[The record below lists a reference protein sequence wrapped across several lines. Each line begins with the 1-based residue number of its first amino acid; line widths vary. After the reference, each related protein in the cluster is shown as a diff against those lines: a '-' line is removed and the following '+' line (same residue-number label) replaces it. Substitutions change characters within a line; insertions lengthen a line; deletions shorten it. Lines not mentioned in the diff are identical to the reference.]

1 MRVSTVVT
9 VLPLALAKPLG
20 DMKRAELAPVI
31 LHANVARSDMAALM
45 LHEDESVKLAT
56 RSSPAPLYLHEE
68 EKSLHARGGSDRF
81 IIKFNAD
88 TDDGEIEKA
97 LKNITDENL
106 THRYK
111 NKFQGFTADMDRE
124 TVEKFRTNPIVQY
137 IEQDVAGKGS
147 ADLFTQEQCTWG
159 LSRISHHQAGANE
172 YLFEGDGGEGVCVYI
187 TDTGIDE
194 NHPQFR
200 GRAHQIKSFIPG
212 VNYDDHGHGTHCA
225 GTIGSLSFGVAK
237 NATLY
242 GVKVISSDNSFRS
255 SDLIAAYDFILQD
268 APQRDCPKGVVVSG
282 SLGAPFSP
290 ALNQAAG
297 NMANNGIFMAVA
309 AGNDNRDARYF
320 SPASAPNICTV
331 GGTRKGDLRYDMSNH
346 GPIIDINAPAVEVI
360 SLAPGGGMARMT
372 GTSMAA
378 PHIAG
383 LAAYIASQGANK
395 ASPDLCQTMAR
406 MATQNAVRNQVSGTT
421 SNIAYNGN
429 GYA

>member
-31 LHANVARSDMAALM
+31 LHANVARSDMAALI

-56 RSSPAPLYLHEE
+56 RSSPAPLYLHED
-68 EKSLHARGGSDRF
+68 EKSIHARGGSDRY
-81 IIKFNAD
+81 IIKFKPD
-88 TDDGEIEKA
+88 TDDAEIEKA
-97 LKNITDENL
+97 LKDITDEKL

-111 NKFQGFTADMDRE
+111 NKFQGFTADMDGE
-124 TVEKFRTNPIVQY
+124 TVEKFRMNPIVQY
-137 IEQDVAGKGS
+137 IEQDVAGQGS
-147 ADLFTQEQCTWG
+147 ANLATQNECPWG
-159 LSRISHHQAGANE
+159 LRRISHHQAGGSGYVFNKT
-172 YLFEGDGGEGVCVYI
+172 GGEGVCVYI

-194 NHPQFR
+194 NHPQFQ

-237 NATLY
+237 KATMY
-242 GVKVISSDNSFRS
+242 GVKVIDRDNSFRT

-268 APQRDCPKGVVVSG
+268 APRRDCPKGVVVSG
-282 SLGAPFSP
+282 SLGGPFSP

-331 GGTRKGDLRYDMSNH
+331 GGVGKGDLRYDMSNH
-346 GPIIDINAPAVEVI
+346 GPIIDINAPAVAVI
-360 SLAPGGGMARMT
+360 SAKPGGGMTHMT

-383 LAAYIASQGANK
+383 LAAYIGSQDANK
-395 ASPDLCQTMAR
+395 VSPDLCQTMAR
-406 MATQNAVRNQVSGTT
+406 MATQNAIRNQVYGTT
-421 SNIAYNGN
+421 SNIAHNGN
-429 GYA
+429 EFA